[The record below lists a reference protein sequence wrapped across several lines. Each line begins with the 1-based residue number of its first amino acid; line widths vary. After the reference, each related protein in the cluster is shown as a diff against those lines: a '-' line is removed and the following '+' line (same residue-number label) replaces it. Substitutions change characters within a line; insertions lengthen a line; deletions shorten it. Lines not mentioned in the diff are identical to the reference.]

1 MTHTWTQ
8 ERPRISIV
16 IPVFNE
22 QDNLEAL
29 WEELL
34 PILEA
39 LDEPF
44 EVVFVDDGSSD
55 GSAAILRDL
64 HERDGRV
71 RVIRLARNFGQQMAV
86 TAGFHHA
93 RGDAIVLMDADLQ
106 TPPQHIPEFVA
117 KLRAGYDVVYGK
129 RKRRVGRWYRRM
141 GTVLANRFICSVTGF
156 NIPDSASGFLGL
168 NGRFVR
174 QINRYNDRS
183 RYLSGLFAWLSYGR
197 YAVVPVER
205 RERLHGESKY
215 TFYQLVR
222 LVITIATNFSNRPLA
237 LTGWM
242 AAASGIA
249 ALAVGTRGVVLCAT
263 GQWGLAATPLSAAW
277 LMGMGTV
284 YLAGVAITGIYIGR
298 IYSEVRERPP
308 FVLWETIG
316 VEADNWNAHPPQS
329 LSTSETPSPFLPFSP
344 AESSHSPIEENQG
357 DIHPS

>member
-1 MTHTWTQ
+1 MARTLNQ
-8 ERPRISIV
+8 EKPIVSIV
-16 IPVFNE
+16 IPVYNE
-22 QDNLEAL
+22 KDNLEAL

-34 PILEA
+34 SVLER
-39 LDEPF
+39 LGEPF

-71 RVIRLARNFGQQMAV
+71 RVVRLARNFSQQMAV
-86 TAGFHHA
+86 TAGFHQA
-93 RGDAIVLMDADLQ
+93 RGEAIVLMDADLQ

-117 KLRAGYDVVYGK
+117 KLQAGYDVVYGK
-129 RKRRVGRWYRRM
+129 RERRVGRWYRRM

-168 NGRFVR
+168 NGRFVQ

-215 TFYQLVR
+215 TFCQLVR
-222 LVITIATNFSNRPLA
+222 LVITIATNFSTRPLA

-242 AAASGIA
+242 ATASGIA

-277 LMGMGTV
+277 LMAVGTAC
-284 YLAGVAITGIYIGR
+284 LAGVAITGTYIGR

-308 FVLWETIG
+308 YVVWETIG
-316 VEADNWNAHPPQS
+316 IEANRGKTHFPESPSMARHA
-329 LSTSETPSPFLPFSP
+329 PSPAPGGPLHSSVEGD
-344 AESSHSPIEENQG
+344 AEEAYRH
-357 DIHPS
+357 DH

>member
-1 MTHTWTQ
+1 MTRAWKQ
-8 ERPRISIV
+8 ESPKISIV

-22 QDNLEAL
+22 KDNLEAL

-34 PILEA
+34 PVLED
-39 LDEPF
+39 LGESF
-44 EVVFVDDGSSD
+44 EVIFVDDGSTD
-55 GSAAILRDL
+55 GSAAILRAL
-64 HERDGRV
+64 HKRDRRV
-71 RVIRLARNFGQQMAV
+71 WVIRLARNFGQQMAV

-93 RGDAIVLMDADLQ
+93 RGEAIVLMDADLQ
-106 TPPQHIPEFVA
+106 TPPQHVPEFVE
-117 KLRAGYDVVYGK
+117 KLRAGYDVVYGN
-129 RKRRVGRWYRRM
+129 RERRVGRWYRRL

-197 YAVVPVER
+197 YGVVPVER

-222 LVITIATNFSNRPLA
+222 LVITLTTNFSNRPLA

-242 AAASGIA
+242 AAVSGA
-249 ALAVGTRGVVLCAT
+249 ATLAVGARGVVLGAT

-277 LMGMGTV
+277 LMAIGTV
-284 YLAGVAITGIYIGR
+284 FLAGVAVAGSYIGR

-308 FVLWETIG
+308 FVVWETIG
-316 VEADNWNAHPPQS
+316 LEANNANTHH
-329 LSTSETPSPFLPFSP
+329 SPPFSP
-344 AESSHSPIEENQG
+344 AESPHSSFEDRQG
-357 DIHPS
+357 DGPPS